1 MNTALQYCIVALI
14 VIPSAFYAVGVFS
27 PQTRRRAQRAIAM
40 WLLGGQRPL
49 KLRQLGLRI
58 LPVEQAKGCGAGC
71 SDCNNC
77 APPAQSAEQPLVDL
91 RSSSTR
97 R

>member
-1 MNTALQYCIVALI
+1 MNTALQYFIVALI

-27 PQTRRRAQRAIAM
+27 PQTKRRAQRGMAL
-40 WLLGGQRPL
+40 WLLKAQRPM
-49 KLRQLGLRI
+49 KLRQLGLRM
-58 LPVEQAKGCGAGC
+58 LPAEQAKGCGAGC

-77 APPAQSAEQPLVDL
+77 APPAQSAEQPLIDL
-91 RSSSTR
+91 RSSPR

>member
-1 MNTALQYCIVALI
+1 MNDALQYLIVALI

-27 PQTRRRAQRAIAM
+27 PQTKRRVQRGAAL
-40 WLLGGQRPL
+40 WLLKAQHPA
-49 KLRQLGLRI
+49 KLRHFGLRI

-77 APPAQSAEQPLVDL
+77 APPAQNSEQPLLDL
-91 RSSSTR
+91 RSPPR

>member
-1 MNTALQYCIVALI
+1 MNVALQYLIIALI
-14 VIPSAFYAVGVFS
+14 LIPSAFYALGVFA
-27 PQTRRRAQRAIAM
+27 PQTKRRAQRAMAQ
-40 WLLGGQRPL
+40 WLLQSQRPAR
-49 KLRQLGLRI
+49 LRQLGLRI
-58 LPVEQAKGCGAGC
+58 LPLEQAKGCGAGC

-91 RSSSTR
+91 RSSAPR

>member
-1 MNTALQYCIVALI
+1 MNVALQYLIIALI
-14 VIPSAFYAVGVFS
+14 LIPSAFYALGVFA
-27 PQTRRRAQRAIAM
+27 PQTKRRIQRSAALWLLQAQRP
-40 WLLGGQRPL
+40 QR
-49 KLRQLGLRI
+49 LRQLGLRI

-77 APPAQSAEQPLVDL
+77 APPAQSAEQPLIDL
-91 RSSSTR
+91 RSSGQR